1 MTFSLVGNIIF
12 VLIFKITCNIKN
24 LMPESTASKN
34 TDKKLDTIPKLLL
47 NHAKHRADRPAN
59 RQKDLGIWQ
68 SWTWSEVADE
78 VKNLACGLAKIG
90 FKRGDK
96 LAIIGNNRPHL
107 YWSMV
112 AAQAL
117 GGIPVPL
124 YQDSVAEEMVYVLEN
139 ADVKFALVQNQEQT
153 DKLLEI
159 KDRLPHLEHICY
171 EEPRG
176 MRDYTQDFIHFYKDV
191 QENGRTF
198 HKENPNYFL
207 QELEQGQGSDI
218 AIFLYTSGTTGKPKG
233 VVLTSDNLIVTA
245 RNSIEFDNLSGEE
258 DVLAYLPMAWVG
270 DNIFSLAQA
279 YVTGFCV
286 NCPESP
292 ETVMTDLKE
301 IGPTY
306 YFAPPAVY
314 EAVLTKVMI
323 RMEDAGKI
331 KRSMF
336 NYFME
341 LAKSVGIRIL
351 DGKSV
356 SLTERLLYSLG
367 ELLVFGPLKNNLGL
381 TRTRLAYTAGEAI
394 GPEIFEFFRS
404 LGINIKQLYG
414 QTEASVFICAQP
426 DGEVKADTVGTAYP
440 GVELRLADNNEV
452 FYRSPGVFHSY
463 YKNPESTAETKD
475 AEGWV
480 ATGDAGFFDDDG
492 HLKIID
498 RAKDVGRMNDGT
510 MFAPKYIENKLK
522 FYPFIKEAVAFGHE
536 KDYVSAFICIDI
548 EAVGNWAERQNLAY
562 SGYTDLSARTEV
574 YDLLQECV
582 ESVNADLARDE
593 KLSGSQIKRYLLLH
607 KELDADDGELTRT
620 RKVRRIIVAEK
631 YDILI
636 RALND
641 PAQTHCEIEAEM
653 TFEDGRTG
661 TVHADLQIRD
671 SKRIKAHVHSL
682 AA

>member
-1 MTFSLVGNIIF
+1 MIETTTI
-12 VLIFKITCNIKN
+12 
-24 LMPESTASKN
+24 
-34 TDKKLDTIPKLLL
+34 DKTLDTIPKLLL
-47 NHAKHRADRPAN
+47 DHAKRRGDSPAN
-59 RQKDLGIWQ
+59 RHKEFGIWQ
-68 SWTWSEVADE
+68 SWTWSEVAKE
-78 VKNLACGLAKIG
+78 VRNLACGLAKLG

-96 LAIIGNNRPHL
+96 LAVIGDNRPRL

-139 ADVKFALVQNQEQT
+139 SDAKFAIVQNQEQT

-159 KDRLPHLEHICY
+159 KDRLPHLEYICY

-176 MRDYTQDFIHFYKDV
+176 MRAYTEEFIFYYKDI
-191 QENGRTF
+191 QQTGRAF
-198 HKENPNYFL
+198 HGENPDYFL
-207 QELEQGQGSDI
+207 REVENGQGSDI
-218 AIFLYTSGTTGKPKG
+218 SIFLYTSGTTGKPKG
-233 VVLTSDNLIVTA
+233 VVLTQENLLITS
-245 RNSIEFDNLSGEE
+245 RNSLAFDNITAEE
-258 DVLAYLPMAWVG
+258 EALAYLPMAWVG
-270 DNIFSLAQA
+270 DNLFSFAQA
-279 YVTGFCV
+279 YVAGFCV
-286 NCPESP
+286 NCPEGP
-292 ETVMTDLKE
+292 ETVMTDLRE

-306 YFAPPAVY
+306 YFAPPAIY

-331 KRSMF
+331 KRLMF
-336 NYFME
+336 NYFMD
-341 LAKSVGIRIL
+341 LAKYVGIRIL

-356 SLTERLLYSLG
+356 SIAERALYGLG
-367 ELLVFGPLKNNLGL
+367 NLLVYGPLKNNLGL
-381 TRTRLAYTAGEAI
+381 SRTRLAYTAGEAI
-394 GPEIFEFFRS
+394 GPEIFSFFRS

-414 QTEASVFICAQP
+414 QTEATVFISAQP
-426 DGEVKADTVGTAYP
+426 DGEVKSDTVGKVFP

-463 YKNPESTAETKD
+463 YKNPESTADTKD

-498 RAKDVGRMNDGT
+498 RAKDVGRMTDGT

-522 FYPFIKEAVAFGHE
+522 FFPFIKEAVTFGDG
-536 KDYVSAFICIDI
+536 KDYASAFICIDI
-548 EAVGNWAERQNLAY
+548 EAVGNWAERRNLAY
-562 SGYTDLSARTEV
+562 SGYTDLSARDEV

-593 KLSGSQIKRYLLLH
+593 KLSGSQIKRYMLLH

-620 RKVRRIIVAEK
+620 RKVRRRIIAEK
-631 YDILI
+631 YAVLI
-636 RALND
+636 TALDD
-641 PAQTHCEIEAEM
+641 PQQTHCEIDSQM
-653 TFEDGRTG
+653 TFEDGRIG
-661 TVHADLQIRD
+661 NVHADLQIRE
-671 SKRIKAHVHSL
+671 SARVKSHVQNL

>member
-1 MTFSLVGNIIF
+1 MKET
-12 VLIFKITCNIKN
+12 
-24 LMPESTASKN
+24 TATEKLSQV
-34 TDKKLDTIPKLLL
+34 LDTIPKLLL
-47 NHAKHRADRPAN
+47 DHAKKRADRPAN
-59 RQKDLGIWQ
+59 RLKDLGIWQ
-68 SWTWSEVADE
+68 TWTWFDVAEEVR
-78 VKNLACGLAKIG
+78 NLACGLAKIG
-90 FKRGDK
+90 FQRGDK
-96 LAIIGNNRPHL
+96 LAVIGDNRPRL

-139 ADVKFALVQNQEQT
+139 SDVKFAIVQNQEQT

-159 KDRLPHLEHICY
+159 KDRLPHLEYICY

-176 MRDYTQDFIHFYKDV
+176 MHDYTQEFVFYYKDV
-191 QENGRTF
+191 QQTGRAF
-198 HKENPNYFL
+198 HGENPDYFL
-207 QELEQGQGSDI
+207 HEVEQGQGSDI
-218 AIFLYTSGTTGKPKG
+218 SIFLYTSGTTGKPKG
-233 VVLTSDNLIVTA
+233 VVLTSDNLIITA
-245 RNSIEFDNLSGEE
+245 RNSIDFDNLTCDEE
-258 DVLAYLPMAWVG
+258 VLAYLPMAWVG

-279 YVTGFCV
+279 YVIGFCV
-286 NCPESP
+286 NCPENP

-306 YFAPPAVY
+306 YFAPPAIY
-314 EAVLTKVMI
+314 ETVLTKVMI
-323 RMEDAGKI
+323 RMEDAGRI

-351 DGKSV
+351 DGKHV
-356 SLTERLLYSLG
+356 SFSEKFLYSIG
-367 ELLVFGPLKNNLGL
+367 QILVYGPLRNNLGL
-381 TRTRLAYTAGEAI
+381 SRTRLAYTAGEAI

-426 DGEVKADTVGTAYP
+426 DGQVKADTVGTAYP
-440 GVELRLADNNEV
+440 GVELRLADNSEV

-480 ATGDAGFFDDDG
+480 ATGDAGFFDEDG

-498 RAKDVGRMNDGT
+498 RAKDVGRMTDGT

-522 FYPFIKEAVAFGHE
+522 FFQFIKEAVAFGDE
-536 KDYVSAFICIDI
+536 KDYATAFICIDI
-548 EAVGNWAERQNLAY
+548 EAVSNWAERRNLAF
-562 SGYTDLSARTEV
+562 SGYTDLSARDEV

-593 KLSGSQIKRYLLLH
+593 KLSGSQIRRYMLLH

-620 RKVRRIIVAEK
+620 RKVRRRIVTEK
-631 YDILI
+631 YAVLI
-636 RALND
+636 AALND
-641 PAQTHCEIEAEM
+641 PQQTHCEIDSQM

-661 TVHADLQIRD
+661 IVHADLQIREAECH
-671 SKRIKAHVHSL
+671 KTQLHTR

>member
-1 MTFSLVGNIIF
+1 MT
-12 VLIFKITCNIKN
+12 
-24 LMPESTASKN
+24 ETARI
-34 TDKKLDTIPKLLL
+34 DKKLDTIPKLLL
-47 NHAKHRADRPAN
+47 DHARRRGNSPAN
-59 RQKDLGIWQ
+59 RHKDLGFWQ
-68 SWTWSEVADE
+68 SWTWSEVAEE
-78 VKNLACGLAKIG
+78 VRNLACGLAKLG

-96 LAIIGNNRPHL
+96 LAVIGDNRPRL

-124 YQDSVAEEMVYVLEN
+124 YQDSVADEMVYVLEN
-139 ADVKFALVQNQEQT
+139 SDAKFAIVQNQEQT

-159 KDRLPHLEHICY
+159 KDRLPHLEYICY

-176 MRDYTQDFIHFYKDV
+176 MRDYTQEFVFYYKDV
-191 QENGRTF
+191 QQTGRAF
-198 HKENPNYFL
+198 HGENPDYFL

-218 AIFLYTSGTTGKPKG
+218 SIFLYTSGTTGKPKG
-233 VVLTSDNLIVTA
+233 VVLTADNLIITA
-245 RNSIEFDNLSGEE
+245 RNSIDFDNLTSDEE
-258 DVLAYLPMAWVG
+258 VLAYLPMAWVG

-279 YVTGFCV
+279 YVIGFCV
-286 NCPESP
+286 NCPENP

-306 YFAPPAVY
+306 YFAPPAIY
-314 EAVLTKVMI
+314 ETVLTKVMI

-351 DGKSV
+351 DGKAV
-356 SLTERLLYSLG
+356 SFSEKLLYSIG
-367 ELLVFGPLKNNLGL
+367 QILVYGPLRNNLGL
-381 TRTRLAYTAGEAI
+381 SRTRLAYTAGEAI

-426 DGEVKADTVGTAYP
+426 DGQVKADTVGTAYP

-463 YKNPESTAETKD
+463 YKNPESTADTKD

-480 ATGDAGFFDDDG
+480 ATGDAGFFDEDG

-498 RAKDVGRMNDGT
+498 RAKDVGRMTDGS

-522 FYPFIKEAVAFGHE
+522 FFPFIKEAVAFGDE
-536 KDYVSAFICIDI
+536 KDYATAFICIDI
-548 EAVGNWAERQNLAY
+548 EAVGNWAERRNLAY
-562 SGYTDLSARTEV
+562 SGYTDLSARDEV
-574 YDLLQECV
+574 YDLLQDCV

-620 RKVRRIIVAEK
+620 RKVRRRIVAEK
-631 YDILI
+631 YAVLI
-636 RALND
+636 SALDD
-641 PAQTHCEIEAEM
+641 PQQTHCEIDSQM

-661 TVHADLQIRD
+661 NVHADLQIRE
-671 SKRIKAHVHSL
+671 SVSIKSHVHTL

>member
-1 MTFSLVGNIIF
+1 MT
-12 VLIFKITCNIKN
+12 
-24 LMPESTASKN
+24 ETARI
-34 TDKKLDTIPKLLL
+34 DKKLDTIPKLLL
-47 NHAKHRADRPAN
+47 DHAKRRGNSPAN
-59 RQKDLGIWQ
+59 RHKDLGFWQ
-68 SWTWSEVADE
+68 SWTWSEVAEE
-78 VKNLACGLAKIG
+78 VRNLACGLAKLG

-96 LAIIGNNRPHL
+96 LAVIGDNRPRL

-139 ADVKFALVQNQEQT
+139 SDAKFAIVQNQEQT

-159 KDRLPHLEHICY
+159 KDRLPHLEYICY

-176 MRDYTQDFIHFYKDV
+176 MRDYTQEFVFYYKDV
-191 QENGRTF
+191 QQTGRAF
-198 HKENPNYFL
+198 HGENPDYFL

-218 AIFLYTSGTTGKPKG
+218 SIFLYTSGTTGKPKG
-233 VVLTSDNLIVTA
+233 VVLTADNLIITA
-245 RNSIEFDNLSGEE
+245 RNSIDFDNLTSDEE
-258 DVLAYLPMAWVG
+258 VLAYLPMAWVG

-279 YVTGFCV
+279 YVIGFCV
-286 NCPESP
+286 NCPENP

-306 YFAPPAVY
+306 YFAPPAIY
-314 EAVLTKVMI
+314 ETVLTKVMI

-351 DGKSV
+351 DGKAV
-356 SLTERLLYSLG
+356 SFSEKLLYSIG
-367 ELLVFGPLKNNLGL
+367 QILVYGPLRNNLGL
-381 TRTRLAYTAGEAI
+381 SRTRLAYTAGEAI

-426 DGEVKADTVGTAYP
+426 DGQVKADTVGTAYP

-463 YKNPESTAETKD
+463 YKNPESTADTKD

-480 ATGDAGFFDDDG
+480 ATGDAGFFDEDG

-498 RAKDVGRMNDGT
+498 RAKDVGRMTDGS

-522 FYPFIKEAVAFGHE
+522 FFPFIKEAVAFGDE
-536 KDYVSAFICIDI
+536 KDYATAFICIDI
-548 EAVGNWAERQNLAY
+548 EAVGNWAERRNLAY
-562 SGYTDLSARTEV
+562 SGYTDLSARDEV

-620 RKVRRIIVAEK
+620 RKVRRRIVAEK
-631 YDILI
+631 YAVLI
-636 RALND
+636 TALDD
-641 PAQTHCEIEAEM
+641 PQQTHCEIDSQM

-661 TVHADLQIRD
+661 NVHADLQIRE
-671 SKRIKAHVHSL
+671 SVRIKSHVHTL

>member
-1 MTFSLVGNIIF
+1 VT
-12 VLIFKITCNIKN
+12 
-24 LMPESTASKN
+24 ETARI
-34 TDKKLDTIPKLLL
+34 DKKLDTIPKLLL
-47 NHAKHRADRPAN
+47 DHAKRRGNSPAN
-59 RQKDLGIWQ
+59 RHKDLGIWQ
-68 SWTWSEVADE
+68 SWTWSEVAEE
-78 VKNLACGLAKIG
+78 VRNLACGLAKLG

-96 LAIIGNNRPHL
+96 LAVIGDNRPRL

-139 ADVKFALVQNQEQT
+139 SDAKFAIVQNQEQT

-159 KDRLPHLEHICY
+159 KDRLPHLEYICY

-176 MRDYTQDFIHFYKDV
+176 MRDYTQEFVFYYKDV
-191 QENGRTF
+191 QQTGRAF
-198 HKENPNYFL
+198 HGENPDYFL

-218 AIFLYTSGTTGKPKG
+218 SIFLYTSGTTGKPKG
-233 VVLTSDNLIVTA
+233 VVLTADNLIITA
-245 RNSIEFDNLSGEE
+245 RNSIDFDNLTSDEE
-258 DVLAYLPMAWVG
+258 VLAYLPMAWVG

-279 YVTGFCV
+279 YVIGFCV
-286 NCPESP
+286 NCPENP

-306 YFAPPAVY
+306 YFAPPAIY
-314 EAVLTKVMI
+314 ETVLTKVMI

-351 DGKSV
+351 DGKAV
-356 SLTERLLYSLG
+356 SFSEKLLYSIG
-367 ELLVFGPLKNNLGL
+367 QILVYGPLRNNLGL
-381 TRTRLAYTAGEAI
+381 SRTRLAYTAGEAI

-426 DGEVKADTVGTAYP
+426 DGQVKADTVGTAYP

-463 YKNPESTAETKD
+463 YKNPESTADTKD

-480 ATGDAGFFDDDG
+480 ATGDAGFFDEDG

-498 RAKDVGRMNDGT
+498 RAKDVGRMTDGS

-522 FYPFIKEAVAFGHE
+522 FFPFIKEAVAFGDE
-536 KDYVSAFICIDI
+536 KDYATAFICIDI
-548 EAVGNWAERQNLAY
+548 EAVGNWAERRNLAY
-562 SGYTDLSARTEV
+562 SGYTDLSARDEV

-620 RKVRRIIVAEK
+620 RKVRRRIVAEK
-631 YDILI
+631 YAVLI
-636 RALND
+636 SALDD
-641 PAQTHCEIEAEM
+641 PQQTHCEIDSQM

-661 TVHADLQIRD
+661 NVHADLQIRE
-671 SKRIKAHVHSL
+671 SVSIKSHVHTL

>member
-1 MTFSLVGNIIF
+1 MIETTRI
-12 VLIFKITCNIKN
+12 
-24 LMPESTASKN
+24 
-34 TDKKLDTIPKLLL
+34 DKTLDTIPKLLL
-47 NHAKHRADRPAN
+47 DHAKRRGDSPAN
-59 RQKDLGIWQ
+59 RHKNFGIWQ
-68 SWTWSEVADE
+68 SWTWSEVAKE
-78 VKNLACGLAKIG
+78 VRNLACGLAKLG
-90 FKRGDK
+90 FKRGYK
-96 LAIIGNNRPHL
+96 LAVIGDNRPRL

-139 ADVKFALVQNQEQT
+139 SDAKFAIVQNQEQT

-159 KDRLPHLEHICY
+159 KDRLPNLEYICY

-176 MRDYTQDFIHFYKDV
+176 MRAYTEEFIFYYKDI
-191 QENGRTF
+191 QQTGRAF
-198 HKENPNYFL
+198 LGENPDYFL
-207 QELEQGQGSDI
+207 REVENGQGSDI
-218 AIFLYTSGTTGKPKG
+218 SIFLYTSGTTGKPKG
-233 VVLTSDNLIVTA
+233 VVLTQENLLITS
-245 RNSIEFDNLSGEE
+245 RNSLAFDNITGEE
-258 DVLAYLPMAWVG
+258 EALAYLPMAWVG
-270 DNIFSLAQA
+270 DNLFSFAQA
-279 YVTGFCV
+279 YVAGFCV
-286 NCPESP
+286 NCPEGP
-292 ETVMTDLKE
+292 ETVMTDLRE

-306 YFAPPAVY
+306 YFAPPAIY

-331 KRSMF
+331 KRLMF
-336 NYFME
+336 NYFMD
-341 LAKSVGIRIL
+341 LAKYVGIRIL

-356 SLTERLLYSLG
+356 SIAERALYGLG
-367 ELLVFGPLKNNLGL
+367 NLLVYGPLKNNLGL
-381 TRTRLAYTAGEAI
+381 SRTRLAYTAGEAI
-394 GPEIFEFFRS
+394 GPEIFSFFRS

-414 QTEASVFICAQP
+414 QTEATVFISAQP
-426 DGEVKADTVGTAYP
+426 DGEVKSDTVGKVFP

-463 YKNPESTAETKD
+463 YKNPESTADTKD

-498 RAKDVGRMNDGT
+498 RAKDVGRMTDGT

-522 FYPFIKEAVAFGHE
+522 FFPFIKEAVTFGDG
-536 KDYVSAFICIDI
+536 KDYASAFICIDI
-548 EAVGNWAERQNLAY
+548 EAVGNWAERRNLAY
-562 SGYTDLSARTEV
+562 SGYTDLSARDEV

-620 RKVRRIIVAEK
+620 RKVRRRIIAEK
-631 YDILI
+631 YAVLI
-636 RALND
+636 TALDD
-641 PAQTHCEIEAEM
+641 PQQTHCEIDSQM
-653 TFEDGRTG
+653 TFEDGRIG
-661 TVHADLQIRD
+661 NVHADLQIRE
-671 SKRIKAHVHSL
+671 SARIKSHVHNL

>member
-1 MTFSLVGNIIF
+1 MKET
-12 VLIFKITCNIKN
+12 
-24 LMPESTASKN
+24 TATEKLSQV
-34 TDKKLDTIPKLLL
+34 LDTIPKLLL
-47 NHAKHRADRPAN
+47 DHAKKRADRPAN
-59 RQKDLGIWQ
+59 RLKDLGIWQ
-68 SWTWSEVADE
+68 TWTWFDVAEEVR
-78 VKNLACGLAKIG
+78 NLACGLAKIG
-90 FKRGDK
+90 FQRGDK
-96 LAIIGNNRPHL
+96 LAVIGDNRPRL

-139 ADVKFALVQNQEQT
+139 SDAKFAIVQNQEQT

-159 KDRLPHLEHICY
+159 KDRLPHLEYICY

-176 MRDYTQDFIHFYKDV
+176 MHDYTQEFVFYYKDV
-191 QENGRTF
+191 QQTGRAF
-198 HKENPNYFL
+198 HGENPDYFL
-207 QELEQGQGSDI
+207 HEVEQGQGSDI
-218 AIFLYTSGTTGKPKG
+218 SIFLYTSGTTGKPKG
-233 VVLTSDNLIVTA
+233 VVLTSDNLIITA
-245 RNSIEFDNLSGEE
+245 RNSIDFDNLTCDEE
-258 DVLAYLPMAWVG
+258 VLAYLPMAWVG

-279 YVTGFCV
+279 YVIGFCV
-286 NCPESP
+286 NCPENP

-306 YFAPPAVY
+306 YFAPPAIY
-314 EAVLTKVMI
+314 ETVLTKVMI
-323 RMEDAGKI
+323 RMEDASRI

-341 LAKSVGIRIL
+341 LAKFVGIRIL
-351 DGKSV
+351 DGKHV
-356 SLTERLLYSLG
+356 SFLEKFLYSIG
-367 ELLVFGPLKNNLGL
+367 QILVYGPLRNNLGL
-381 TRTRLAYTAGEAI
+381 SRTRLAYTAGEAI

-426 DGEVKADTVGTAYP
+426 DGQVKADTVGIAYP
-440 GVELRLADNNEV
+440 GVELRLADNSEV

-480 ATGDAGFFDDDG
+480 ATGDAGFFDEDG

-498 RAKDVGRMNDGT
+498 RAKDVGLMNDDT

-522 FYPFIKEAVAFGHE
+522 FFPFIKEAVSFGHK
-536 KDYVSAFICIDI
+536 KDYVSAFLCIDI
-548 EAVGNWAERQNLAY
+548 EAVGNWAERHNLAF
-562 SGYTDLSARTEV
+562 SGYTDLSAKSEV
-574 YDLLQECV
+574 YNLLKECV
-582 ESVNADLARDE
+582 ETVNSDLARDE
-593 KLSGSQIKRYLLLH
+593 KLSGSQIKRFLLLH

-620 RKVRRIIVAEK
+620 RKVRRRIVAEK
-631 YDILI
+631 YDVLI
-636 RALND
+636 VALDD
-641 PAQTHCEIEAEM
+641 PKQTHCEIEAEM

-661 TVHADLQIRD
+661 IVRADLQILETERQETQ
-671 SKRIKAHVHSL
+671 IHTH

>member
-1 MTFSLVGNIIF
+1 MIETTRI
-12 VLIFKITCNIKN
+12 
-24 LMPESTASKN
+24 
-34 TDKKLDTIPKLLL
+34 DKTLDTIPKLLL
-47 NHAKHRADRPAN
+47 DHAKRRGDSPAN
-59 RQKDLGIWQ
+59 RHKNFGIWQ
-68 SWTWSEVADE
+68 SWTWSEVAKE
-78 VKNLACGLAKIG
+78 VRNLACGLAKLG

-96 LAIIGNNRPHL
+96 LAVIGDNRPRL

-139 ADVKFALVQNQEQT
+139 SDAKFAIVQNQEQT

-159 KDRLPHLEHICY
+159 KDRLPHLEYICY

-176 MRDYTQDFIHFYKDV
+176 MRAYTEEFIFYYKDI
-191 QENGRTF
+191 QQTGRAF
-198 HKENPNYFL
+198 HGENPDYFL
-207 QELEQGQGSDI
+207 REVENGQGSDI
-218 AIFLYTSGTTGKPKG
+218 SIFLYTSGTTGKPKG
-233 VVLTSDNLIVTA
+233 VVLTSNNLIITA
-245 RNSIEFDNLSGEE
+245 RNSIDFDNLSSDEE
-258 DVLAYLPMAWVG
+258 VLAYLPMAWVG

-279 YVTGFCV
+279 YVIGFCV
-286 NCPESP
+286 NCPENP

-306 YFAPPAVY
+306 YFAPPAIY
-314 EAVLTKVMI
+314 ETVLTKVMI

-351 DGKSV
+351 DGKPV
-356 SLTERLLYSLG
+356 SFSERFLYRLG
-367 ELLVFGPLKNNLGL
+367 HILVYGPLRNNLGL
-381 TRTRLAYTAGEAI
+381 SRTRLAYTAGEAI

-426 DGEVKADTVGTAYP
+426 DGQVKADTVGTAYP
-440 GVELRLADNNEV
+440 GVELRLTDNNEV
-452 FYRSPGVFHSY
+452 YYRSPGVFHSY
-463 YKNPESTAETKD
+463 YKNPESTADTKD

-498 RAKDVGRMNDGT
+498 RAKDVGRMTDGT

-522 FYPFIKEAVAFGHE
+522 FFPFIKEAVTFGDG

-548 EAVGNWAERQNLAY
+548 EAVGNWAERRNLAY
-562 SGYTDLSARTEV
+562 SGYTDLSARDEV

-593 KLSGSQIKRYLLLH
+593 KLSGSQIKRYMLLH

-620 RKVRRIIVAEK
+620 RKVRRRIIAEK
-631 YDILI
+631 YAVLI
-636 RALND
+636 TALDD
-641 PAQTHCEIEAEM
+641 PQQTHCEIDSQM
-653 TFEDGRTG
+653 TFEDGRIG
-661 TVHADLQIRD
+661 NVHADLQIRE
-671 SKRIKAHVHSL
+671 SARVKSHVQNL

>member
-1 MTFSLVGNIIF
+1 MKET
-12 VLIFKITCNIKN
+12 
-24 LMPESTASKN
+24 TATEKLSQV
-34 TDKKLDTIPKLLL
+34 LDTIPKLLL
-47 NHAKHRADRPAN
+47 DHAKKRADRPAN
-59 RQKDLGIWQ
+59 RLKDLGIWQ
-68 SWTWSEVADE
+68 TWTWFDVAEEVR
-78 VKNLACGLAKIG
+78 NLACGLAKIG
-90 FKRGDK
+90 FQRGDK
-96 LAIIGNNRPHL
+96 LAVIGDNRPRL

-124 YQDSVAEEMVYVLEN
+124 YQDSVAEEMVYILEN
-139 ADVKFALVQNQEQT
+139 SDAKFAIVQNQEQT

-159 KDRLPHLEHICY
+159 KDRLPHLEYICY

-176 MRDYTQDFIHFYKDV
+176 MHDYTQEFVFYYKDV
-191 QENGRTF
+191 QQTGRAF
-198 HKENPNYFL
+198 HDENPDYFL
-207 QELEQGQGSDI
+207 YEVEQGQGSDI
-218 AIFLYTSGTTGKPKG
+218 SIFLYTSGTTGKPKG
-233 VVLTSDNLIVTA
+233 VVLTSDNLIITA
-245 RNSIEFDNLSGEE
+245 RNSIDFDNLTCDEE
-258 DVLAYLPMAWVG
+258 VLAYLPMAWVG

-279 YVTGFCV
+279 YVIGFCV
-286 NCPESP
+286 NCPENP

-306 YFAPPAVY
+306 YFAPPAIY
-314 EAVLTKVMI
+314 ETVLTKVMI
-323 RMEDAGKI
+323 RMEDASRI

-341 LAKSVGIRIL
+341 LAKFVGIRIL
-351 DGKSV
+351 DGKHV
-356 SLTERLLYSLG
+356 SFLEKFLYSIG
-367 ELLVFGPLKNNLGL
+367 QILVYGPLRNNLGL
-381 TRTRLAYTAGEAI
+381 SRTRLAYTAGEAI

-426 DGEVKADTVGTAYP
+426 DGQVKADTVGTAYP
-440 GVELRLADNNEV
+440 GVELRLADNSEV

-480 ATGDAGFFDDDG
+480 ATGDAGFFDEDG

-498 RAKDVGRMNDGT
+498 RAKDVGRMTDGT

-522 FYPFIKEAVAFGHE
+522 FFQFIKEAVAFGDG
-536 KDYVSAFICIDI
+536 KDYATAFICIDI
-548 EAVGNWAERQNLAY
+548 EAVSNWAERRNLAF
-562 SGYTDLSARTEV
+562 SGYTDLSARDEV

-593 KLSGSQIKRYLLLH
+593 KLSGSQIRRYMLLH

-620 RKVRRIIVAEK
+620 RKVRRRIVTEK
-631 YDILI
+631 YAVLI
-636 RALND
+636 AALDD
-641 PAQTHCEIEAEM
+641 PQQTHCEIDSQM

-661 TVHADLQIRD
+661 IVHADLQIREAECH
-671 SKRIKAHVHSL
+671 KTQLHTR

>member
-1 MTFSLVGNIIF
+1 MKET
-12 VLIFKITCNIKN
+12 
-24 LMPESTASKN
+24 TATEKLSQV
-34 TDKKLDTIPKLLL
+34 LDTIPKLLL
-47 NHAKHRADRPAN
+47 DHAKKRADRPAN
-59 RQKDLGIWQ
+59 RLKDLGIWQ
-68 SWTWSEVADE
+68 TWTWFDVAEEVR
-78 VKNLACGLAKIG
+78 NLACGLAKIG
-90 FKRGDK
+90 FQRGDK
-96 LAIIGNNRPHL
+96 LAVIGDNRPRL

-139 ADVKFALVQNQEQT
+139 SDAKFAIVQNQEQT

-159 KDRLPHLEHICY
+159 KDRLPHLEYICY

-176 MRDYTQDFIHFYKDV
+176 MHDYTQEFVFYYKDV
-191 QENGRTF
+191 QQTGRAF
-198 HKENPNYFL
+198 HGENPDYFL
-207 QELEQGQGSDI
+207 YEVEQGQGSDI
-218 AIFLYTSGTTGKPKG
+218 SIFLYTSGTTGKPKG
-233 VVLTSDNLIVTA
+233 VVLTSDNLIITA
-245 RNSIEFDNLSGEE
+245 RNSIDFDNLTCDEE
-258 DVLAYLPMAWVG
+258 VLAYLPMAWVG

-279 YVTGFCV
+279 YVIGFCV
-286 NCPESP
+286 NCPENP

-306 YFAPPAVY
+306 YFAPPAIY
-314 EAVLTKVMI
+314 ETVLTKVMI
-323 RMEDAGKI
+323 RMEDGGRI

-351 DGKSV
+351 DGKHV
-356 SLTERLLYSLG
+356 SFLEKCLYSIG
-367 ELLVFGPLKNNLGL
+367 QILVYGPLRNNLGL
-381 TRTRLAYTAGEAI
+381 SRTRLAYTAGEAI

-426 DGEVKADTVGTAYP
+426 DGQVKADTVGTAYP
-440 GVELRLADNNEV
+440 GVELRLADNSEV

-480 ATGDAGFFDDDG
+480 ATGDAGFFDEDG

-498 RAKDVGRMNDGT
+498 RAKDVGRMTDGT

-522 FYPFIKEAVAFGHE
+522 FFQFIKEAVAFGDG
-536 KDYVSAFICIDI
+536 KDYATAFICIDI
-548 EAVGNWAERQNLAY
+548 EAVSNWAERRNLAF
-562 SGYTDLSARTEV
+562 SGYTDLSARDEV

-593 KLSGSQIKRYLLLH
+593 KLSGSQIRRYMLLH

-620 RKVRRIIVAEK
+620 RKVRRRIVTEK
-631 YDILI
+631 YAVLI
-636 RALND
+636 AALDD
-641 PAQTHCEIEAEM
+641 PQQTHCEIDSQM

-661 TVHADLQIRD
+661 IVHADLQIREAECH
-671 SKRIKAHVHSL
+671 KTQLHTR

>member
-1 MTFSLVGNIIF
+1 MIETTRI
-12 VLIFKITCNIKN
+12 
-24 LMPESTASKN
+24 
-34 TDKKLDTIPKLLL
+34 DKTLDTIPKLLL
-47 NHAKHRADRPAN
+47 DHAKRRGDSPAN
-59 RQKDLGIWQ
+59 RHKDFGIWQ
-68 SWTWSEVADE
+68 SWTWSEVAKE
-78 VKNLACGLAKIG
+78 VRNLACGLAKLG

-96 LAIIGNNRPHL
+96 LAVIGDNRPRL

-139 ADVKFALVQNQEQT
+139 SDAKFAIVQNQEQT

-159 KDRLPHLEHICY
+159 KDRLPHLEYICY

-176 MRDYTQDFIHFYKDV
+176 MRAYTEEFIFYYKDI
-191 QENGRTF
+191 QQTGRAF
-198 HKENPNYFL
+198 HGENPDYFL
-207 QELEQGQGSDI
+207 REVENGQGSDI
-218 AIFLYTSGTTGKPKG
+218 SIFLYTSGTTGKPKG
-233 VVLTSDNLIVTA
+233 VVLTQENLLITS
-245 RNSIEFDNLSGEE
+245 RNSLAFDNITAEE
-258 DVLAYLPMAWVG
+258 EALAYLPMAWVG
-270 DNIFSLAQA
+270 DNLFSFAQA
-279 YVTGFCV
+279 YVAGFCV
-286 NCPESP
+286 NCPEGP
-292 ETVMTDLKE
+292 ETVMTDLRE

-306 YFAPPAVY
+306 YFAPPAIY

-331 KRSMF
+331 KRLMF
-336 NYFME
+336 NYFMD

-356 SLTERLLYSLG
+356 SIPERALYGLG
-367 ELLVFGPLKNNLGL
+367 NLLVYGPLKNNLGL
-381 TRTRLAYTAGEAI
+381 SRTRLAYTAGEAI
-394 GPEIFEFFRS
+394 GPEIFSFFRS

-414 QTEASVFICAQP
+414 QTEATVFISAQP
-426 DGEVKADTVGTAYP
+426 DGEVKSDTVGKVFP

-463 YKNPESTAETKD
+463 YKNPESTADTKD

-498 RAKDVGRMNDGT
+498 RAKDVGRMTDGT

-522 FYPFIKEAVAFGHE
+522 FFPFIKEAVTFGDG
-536 KDYVSAFICIDI
+536 KDYASAFICIDI
-548 EAVGNWAERQNLAY
+548 EAVGNWAERRNLAY
-562 SGYTDLSARTEV
+562 SGYTDLSARDEV

-593 KLSGSQIKRYLLLH
+593 KLSGSQIKRYMLLH

-620 RKVRRIIVAEK
+620 RKVRRRIIAEK
-631 YDILI
+631 YAVLI
-636 RALND
+636 TALDD
-641 PAQTHCEIEAEM
+641 PQQTHCEIDSQM
-653 TFEDGRTG
+653 TFEDGRIG
-661 TVHADLQIRD
+661 NVHADLQIRE
-671 SKRIKAHVHSL
+671 SARIKSHVHNL

>member
-1 MTFSLVGNIIF
+1 M
-12 VLIFKITCNIKN
+12 K
-24 LMPESTASKN
+24 ETAATEKLSQV
-34 TDKKLDTIPKLLL
+34 LDTIPKLLL
-47 NHAKHRADRPAN
+47 DHAKKRADRPAN
-59 RQKDLGIWQ
+59 RLKDLGIWQ
-68 SWTWSEVADE
+68 TWTWSEVADE
-78 VKNLACGLAKIG
+78 VRNLACGLAKIG
-90 FKRGDK
+90 FQRGDK
-96 LAIIGNNRPHL
+96 LAVIGDNRPRL

-112 AAQAL
+112 AVQAL

-139 ADVKFALVQNQEQT
+139 ADVKYAIVQNQEQT

-159 KDRLPHLEHICY
+159 KDRLPILEHICY

-176 MRDYTQDFIHFYKDV
+176 MRDYTQEFIHYYKDI
-191 QENGRTF
+191 QEKGSIF
-198 HKENPNYFL
+198 HSENPDFYL
-207 QELEQGQGSDI
+207 HEIEQGHGSDI

-233 VVLTSDNLIVTA
+233 VVLTQDNLLITSLNCLA
-245 RNSIEFDNLSGEE
+245 FDNITGEE
-258 DVLAYLPMAWVG
+258 EVLAYLPMAWVG
-270 DNIFSLAQA
+270 DNLFSFAQA
-279 YVTGFCV
+279 YVAGFCV
-286 NCPESP
+286 NCPEGP
-292 ETVMTDLKE
+292 ETVMTDLRE

-314 EAVLTKVMI
+314 ESVLTKVMI

-336 NYFME
+336 IYFMD

-356 SLTERLLYSLG
+356 SIAEKVLYGLG
-367 ELLVFGPLKNNLGL
+367 NLLVYGPLRNNLGL
-381 TRTRLAYTAGEAI
+381 SRTRLAYTAGEAI
-394 GPEIFEFFRS
+394 GPEIFSFFRS

-414 QTEASVFICAQP
+414 QTEATVFICAQP
-426 DGEVKADTVGTAYP
+426 DGEVKSDTVGKIFP

-480 ATGDAGFFDDDG
+480 ATGDAGFIDDDG

-498 RAKDVGRMNDGT
+498 RAKDVGLMNDDS

-522 FYPFIKEAVAFGHE
+522 FFPFIKEAVAFGHK
-536 KDYVSAFICIDI
+536 KDYVSAFLCIDI

-562 SGYTDLSARTEV
+562 SGYTDLSARSEV
-574 YDLLQECV
+574 YNLLQECV
-582 ESVNADLARDE
+582 ETVNSDLARDE
-593 KLSGSQIKRYLLLH
+593 KLSGSQIKRFLLLH

-620 RKVRRIIVAEK
+620 RKVRRRIIAEK
-631 YDILI
+631 YDVLI
-636 RALND
+636 DALDD
-641 PAQTHCEIEAEM
+641 PKQTHCEIESEM

-661 TVHADLQIRD
+661 IVSADLQIREAERH
-671 SKRIKAHVHSL
+671 KTQAHTRV
-682 AA
+682 A

>member
-1 MTFSLVGNIIF
+1 MT
-12 VLIFKITCNIKN
+12 
-24 LMPESTASKN
+24 ETARI
-34 TDKKLDTIPKLLL
+34 DKKLDTIPKLLL
-47 NHAKHRADRPAN
+47 DHARRRGNSPAN
-59 RQKDLGIWQ
+59 RHKDLGFWQ
-68 SWTWSEVADE
+68 SWTWSEVAEE
-78 VKNLACGLAKIG
+78 VRNLACGLAKLG

-96 LAIIGNNRPHL
+96 LAVIGDNRPRL

-124 YQDSVAEEMVYVLEN
+124 YQDSVADEMVYVLEN
-139 ADVKFALVQNQEQT
+139 SDAKFAIVQNQEQT

-159 KDRLPHLEHICY
+159 KDRLPHLEYICY

-176 MRDYTQDFIHFYKDV
+176 MRDYTQEFVFYYKDV
-191 QENGRTF
+191 QQTGRAF
-198 HKENPNYFL
+198 HGENPDYFL

-218 AIFLYTSGTTGKPKG
+218 SIFLYTSGTTGKPKG
-233 VVLTSDNLIVTA
+233 VVLTADNLIITA
-245 RNSIEFDNLSGEE
+245 RNSIDFDNLTSDEE
-258 DVLAYLPMAWVG
+258 VLAYLPMAWVG

-279 YVTGFCV
+279 YVIGFCV
-286 NCPESP
+286 NCPENP

-306 YFAPPAVY
+306 YFAPPAIY
-314 EAVLTKVMI
+314 ETVLTKVMI

-351 DGKSV
+351 DGKAV
-356 SLTERLLYSLG
+356 SFSEKLLYSIG
-367 ELLVFGPLKNNLGL
+367 QILVYGPLRNNLGL
-381 TRTRLAYTAGEAI
+381 SRTRLAYTAGEAI

-426 DGEVKADTVGTAYP
+426 DGQVKADTVGTAYP

-463 YKNPESTAETKD
+463 YKNPESTADTKD

-480 ATGDAGFFDDDG
+480 ATGDAGFFDEDG

-498 RAKDVGRMNDGT
+498 RAKDVGRMTDGS

-522 FYPFIKEAVAFGHE
+522 FFPFIKEAVAFGDE
-536 KDYVSAFICIDI
+536 KDYATAFICIDI
-548 EAVGNWAERQNLAY
+548 EAVGNWAERRNLAY
-562 SGYTDLSARTEV
+562 SGYTDLSARDEV
-574 YDLLQECV
+574 YDILQECV

-620 RKVRRIIVAEK
+620 RKVRRRIVAEK
-631 YDILI
+631 YAVLI
-636 RALND
+636 TALDD
-641 PAQTHCEIEAEM
+641 PQQTHCEIDSQM

-661 TVHADLQIRD
+661 NVHADLQIRE
-671 SKRIKAHVHSL
+671 SVSIKSHVHTL

>member
-1 MTFSLVGNIIF
+1 MKET
-12 VLIFKITCNIKN
+12 
-24 LMPESTASKN
+24 TATEKLSQV
-34 TDKKLDTIPKLLL
+34 LDTIPKLLL
-47 NHAKHRADRPAN
+47 DHAKKRADRPAN
-59 RQKDLGIWQ
+59 RLKDLGIWQ
-68 SWTWSEVADE
+68 TWTWFDVAEEVR
-78 VKNLACGLAKIG
+78 NLACGLAKIG
-90 FKRGDK
+90 FQRGDK
-96 LAIIGNNRPHL
+96 LAVIGDNRPRL

-139 ADVKFALVQNQEQT
+139 SDAKFAIVQNQEQT

-159 KDRLPHLEHICY
+159 KDRLPHLEYICY

-176 MRDYTQDFIHFYKDV
+176 MHDYTQEFVFYYKDV
-191 QENGRTF
+191 QQTGRAF
-198 HKENPNYFL
+198 HDENPDYFL
-207 QELEQGQGSDI
+207 YEVEQGQGSDI
-218 AIFLYTSGTTGKPKG
+218 SIFLYTSGTTGKPKG
-233 VVLTSDNLIVTA
+233 VVLTSDNLIITA
-245 RNSIEFDNLSGEE
+245 RNSIDFDNLTCDEE
-258 DVLAYLPMAWVG
+258 VLAYLPMAWVG

-279 YVTGFCV
+279 YVIGFCV
-286 NCPESP
+286 NCPENP

-306 YFAPPAVY
+306 YFAPPAIY
-314 EAVLTKVMI
+314 ETVLTKVMI
-323 RMEDAGKI
+323 RMEDASRI

-341 LAKSVGIRIL
+341 LAKFVGIRIL
-351 DGKSV
+351 DGKHV
-356 SLTERLLYSLG
+356 SFLEKFLYSIG
-367 ELLVFGPLKNNLGL
+367 QILVYGPLRNNLGL
-381 TRTRLAYTAGEAI
+381 SRTRLAYTAGEAI

-426 DGEVKADTVGTAYP
+426 DGQVKADTVGIAYP
-440 GVELRLADNNEV
+440 GVELRLADNSEV

-480 ATGDAGFFDDDG
+480 ATGDAGFFDEDG

-498 RAKDVGRMNDGT
+498 RAKDVGLMNDDT

-522 FYPFIKEAVAFGHE
+522 FFPFIKEAVSFGHK
-536 KDYVSAFICIDI
+536 KDYVSAFLCIDI
-548 EAVGNWAERQNLAY
+548 EAVGNWAERHNLAF
-562 SGYTDLSARTEV
+562 SGYTDLSAKSEV
-574 YDLLQECV
+574 YNLLKECV
-582 ESVNADLARDE
+582 ETVNSDLARDE
-593 KLSGSQIKRYLLLH
+593 KLSGSQIKRFLLLH

-620 RKVRRIIVAEK
+620 RKVRRRIVAEK
-631 YDILI
+631 YDVLI
-636 RALND
+636 VALDD
-641 PAQTHCEIEAEM
+641 PKQTHCEIEAEM

-661 TVHADLQIRD
+661 IVRADLQILETERQETQ
-671 SKRIKAHVHSL
+671 IHTH

>member
-1 MTFSLVGNIIF
+1 MIETTTI
-12 VLIFKITCNIKN
+12 
-24 LMPESTASKN
+24 
-34 TDKKLDTIPKLLL
+34 DKTLDTIPKLLL
-47 NHAKHRADRPAN
+47 DHAKRRGDSPAN
-59 RQKDLGIWQ
+59 RHKEFGIWQ
-68 SWTWSEVADE
+68 SWTWSEVAKE
-78 VKNLACGLAKIG
+78 VRNLACGLAKLG

-96 LAIIGNNRPHL
+96 LAVIGDNRPRL

-139 ADVKFALVQNQEQT
+139 SDAKFAIVQNQEQT

-159 KDRLPHLEHICY
+159 KDRLPHLEYICY

-176 MRDYTQDFIHFYKDV
+176 MRAYTEEFIFYYKDI
-191 QENGRTF
+191 QQTGRAF
-198 HKENPNYFL
+198 HGENPDYFL
-207 QELEQGQGSDI
+207 REVENGQGSDI
-218 AIFLYTSGTTGKPKG
+218 SIFLYTSGTTGKPKG
-233 VVLTSDNLIVTA
+233 VVLTQENLLITS
-245 RNSIEFDNLSGEE
+245 RNSLAFDNITAEE
-258 DVLAYLPMAWVG
+258 EALAYLPMAWVG
-270 DNIFSLAQA
+270 DNLFSFAQA
-279 YVTGFCV
+279 YVAGFCV
-286 NCPESP
+286 NCPEGP
-292 ETVMTDLKE
+292 ETVMTDLRE

-306 YFAPPAVY
+306 YFAPPAIY

-331 KRSMF
+331 KRLMF
-336 NYFME
+336 NYFMD
-341 LAKSVGIRIL
+341 LAKYVGIRIL

-356 SLTERLLYSLG
+356 SIAERALYGLG
-367 ELLVFGPLKNNLGL
+367 NLLVYGPLKNNLGL
-381 TRTRLAYTAGEAI
+381 SRTRLAYTAGEAI
-394 GPEIFEFFRS
+394 GPEIFSFFRS

-414 QTEASVFICAQP
+414 QTEATVFISAQP
-426 DGEVKADTVGTAYP
+426 DGEVKSDTVGKVFP

-463 YKNPESTAETKD
+463 YKNPESTADTKD

-498 RAKDVGRMNDGT
+498 RAKDVGRMTDGT

-522 FYPFIKEAVAFGHE
+522 FFPFIKEAVTFGDG
-536 KDYVSAFICIDI
+536 KDYASAFICIDL
-548 EAVGNWAERQNLAY
+548 EAVGNWAERRNLAY
-562 SGYTDLSARTEV
+562 SGYTDLSARDEV

-593 KLSGSQIKRYLLLH
+593 KLSGSQIKRYMLLH

-620 RKVRRIIVAEK
+620 RKVRRRIIAEK
-631 YDILI
+631 YAVLI
-636 RALND
+636 TALDD
-641 PAQTHCEIEAEM
+641 PQQTHCEIDSQM
-653 TFEDGRTG
+653 TFEDGRIG
-661 TVHADLQIRD
+661 NVHADLQIRE
-671 SKRIKAHVHSL
+671 SARIKSHVHNL

>member
-1 MTFSLVGNIIF
+1 MIETTTI
-12 VLIFKITCNIKN
+12 
-24 LMPESTASKN
+24 
-34 TDKKLDTIPKLLL
+34 DKTLDTIPKLLL
-47 NHAKHRADRPAN
+47 DHAKRRGDSPAN
-59 RQKDLGIWQ
+59 RHKEFGIWQ
-68 SWTWSEVADE
+68 SWTWSEVAKE
-78 VKNLACGLAKIG
+78 VRNLACGLAKLG

-96 LAIIGNNRPHL
+96 LAVIGDNRPRL

-139 ADVKFALVQNQEQT
+139 SDAKFAIVQNQEQT

-159 KDRLPHLEHICY
+159 KDRLPHLEYICY

-176 MRDYTQDFIHFYKDV
+176 MRAYTEEFIFYYKDI
-191 QENGRTF
+191 QQTGRAF
-198 HKENPNYFL
+198 LGENPDYFL
-207 QELEQGQGSDI
+207 REVENGQGSDI
-218 AIFLYTSGTTGKPKG
+218 SIFLYTSGTTGKPKG
-233 VVLTSDNLIVTA
+233 VVLTQENLLITS
-245 RNSIEFDNLSGEE
+245 RNSLAFDNITAEE
-258 DVLAYLPMAWVG
+258 EALAYLPMAWVG
-270 DNIFSLAQA
+270 DNLFSFAQA
-279 YVTGFCV
+279 YVAGFCV
-286 NCPESP
+286 NCPEGP
-292 ETVMTDLKE
+292 ETVMTDLRE

-306 YFAPPAVY
+306 YFAPPAIY

-331 KRSMF
+331 KRLMF
-336 NYFME
+336 NYFMD
-341 LAKSVGIRIL
+341 LAKYVGIRIL

-356 SLTERLLYSLG
+356 SIAERALYGLG
-367 ELLVFGPLKNNLGL
+367 NLLVYGPLKNNLGL
-381 TRTRLAYTAGEAI
+381 SRTRLAYTAGEAI
-394 GPEIFEFFRS
+394 GPEIFSFFRS

-414 QTEASVFICAQP
+414 QTEATVFISAQP
-426 DGEVKADTVGTAYP
+426 DGEVKSDTVGKVFP

-463 YKNPESTAETKD
+463 YKNPESTADTKD

-498 RAKDVGRMNDGT
+498 RAKDVGRMTDGT

-522 FYPFIKEAVAFGHE
+522 FFPFIKEAVTFGDG
-536 KDYVSAFICIDI
+536 KDYASAFICIDL
-548 EAVGNWAERQNLAY
+548 EAVGNWAERRNLAY
-562 SGYTDLSARTEV
+562 SGYTDLSARDEV

-620 RKVRRIIVAEK
+620 RKVRRRIIAEK
-631 YDILI
+631 YAVLI
-636 RALND
+636 TALDD
-641 PAQTHCEIEAEM
+641 PQQTHCEIDSQM
-653 TFEDGRTG
+653 TFEDGRIG
-661 TVHADLQIRD
+661 NVHADLQIRE
-671 SKRIKAHVHSL
+671 SARIKSHVHNL

>member
-1 MTFSLVGNIIF
+1 MKET
-12 VLIFKITCNIKN
+12 
-24 LMPESTASKN
+24 TATEKLSQV
-34 TDKKLDTIPKLLL
+34 LDTIPKLLL
-47 NHAKHRADRPAN
+47 DHAKKRADRPAN
-59 RQKDLGIWQ
+59 RLKDLGIWQ
-68 SWTWSEVADE
+68 TWTWFDVAEEVR
-78 VKNLACGLAKIG
+78 NLACGLAKIG
-90 FKRGDK
+90 FQRGDK
-96 LAIIGNNRPHL
+96 LAVIGDNRPRL

-124 YQDSVAEEMVYVLEN
+124 YQDSVAEEMVYILEN
-139 ADVKFALVQNQEQT
+139 SDAKFAIVQNQEQT

-159 KDRLPHLEHICY
+159 KDRLPHLEYICY

-176 MRDYTQDFIHFYKDV
+176 MHDYTQEFVFYYKDV
-191 QENGRTF
+191 QQTGRAF
-198 HKENPNYFL
+198 HDENPDYFL
-207 QELEQGQGSDI
+207 YEVEQGQGSDI
-218 AIFLYTSGTTGKPKG
+218 SIFLYTSGTTGKPKG
-233 VVLTSDNLIVTA
+233 VVLTSDNLIITA
-245 RNSIEFDNLSGEE
+245 RNSIDFDNLTCDEE
-258 DVLAYLPMAWVG
+258 VLAYLPMAWVG

-279 YVTGFCV
+279 YVIGFCV
-286 NCPESP
+286 NCPENP

-306 YFAPPAVY
+306 YFAPPAIY
-314 EAVLTKVMI
+314 ETVLTKVMI
-323 RMEDAGKI
+323 RMEDASRI

-341 LAKSVGIRIL
+341 LAKFVGIRIL
-351 DGKSV
+351 DGKHV
-356 SLTERLLYSLG
+356 SFLEKFLYSIG
-367 ELLVFGPLKNNLGL
+367 QILVYGPLRNNLGL
-381 TRTRLAYTAGEAI
+381 SRTRLAYTAGEAI

-426 DGEVKADTVGTAYP
+426 DGQVKADTVGIAYP
-440 GVELRLADNNEV
+440 GVELRLADNSEV

-480 ATGDAGFFDDDG
+480 ATGDAGFFDEDG

-498 RAKDVGRMNDGT
+498 RAKDVGLMNDDT

-522 FYPFIKEAVAFGHE
+522 FFPFIKEAVSFGHK
-536 KDYVSAFICIDI
+536 KDYVSAFLCIDI
-548 EAVGNWAERQNLAY
+548 EAVGNWAERHNLAF
-562 SGYTDLSARTEV
+562 SGYTDLSAKSEV
-574 YDLLQECV
+574 YNLLKECV
-582 ESVNADLARDE
+582 ETVNSDLARDE
-593 KLSGSQIKRYLLLH
+593 KLSGSQIKRFLLLH

-620 RKVRRIIVAEK
+620 RKVRRRIVAEK
-631 YDILI
+631 YDVLI
-636 RALND
+636 VALDD
-641 PAQTHCEIEAEM
+641 PKQTHCEIEAEM

-661 TVHADLQIRD
+661 IVRADLQILEAERHETQ
-671 SKRIKAHVHSL
+671 IHTH

>member
-1 MTFSLVGNIIF
+1 MKET
-12 VLIFKITCNIKN
+12 
-24 LMPESTASKN
+24 TATEKLSQV
-34 TDKKLDTIPKLLL
+34 LDTIPKLLL
-47 NHAKHRADRPAN
+47 DHAKKRADRPAN
-59 RQKDLGIWQ
+59 RLKDLGIWQ
-68 SWTWSEVADE
+68 TWTWFDVAEEVR
-78 VKNLACGLAKIG
+78 NLACGLAKIG
-90 FKRGDK
+90 FQRGDK
-96 LAIIGNNRPHL
+96 LAVIGDNRPRL

-139 ADVKFALVQNQEQT
+139 SDAKFAIVQNQEQT

-159 KDRLPHLEHICY
+159 KDRLPHLEYICY

-176 MRDYTQDFIHFYKDV
+176 MHDYTQEFVFYYKDV
-191 QENGRTF
+191 QQTGRAF
-198 HKENPNYFL
+198 HDENPDYFL
-207 QELEQGQGSDI
+207 YEVEQGQGSDI
-218 AIFLYTSGTTGKPKG
+218 SIFLYTSGTTGKPKG
-233 VVLTSDNLIVTA
+233 VVLTSDNLIITA
-245 RNSIEFDNLSGEE
+245 RNSIDFDNLTCDEE
-258 DVLAYLPMAWVG
+258 VLAYLPMAWVG

-279 YVTGFCV
+279 YVIGFCV
-286 NCPESP
+286 NCPENP

-306 YFAPPAVY
+306 YFAPPAIY
-314 EAVLTKVMI
+314 ETVLTKVMI
-323 RMEDAGKI
+323 RMEDAGRI

-351 DGKSV
+351 DGKHV
-356 SLTERLLYSLG
+356 SFSEKFLYSIG
-367 ELLVFGPLKNNLGL
+367 QILVYGPLRNNLGL
-381 TRTRLAYTAGEAI
+381 SRTRLAYTAGEAI

-426 DGEVKADTVGTAYP
+426 DGQVKADTVGTAYP
-440 GVELRLADNNEV
+440 GVELRLADNSEV

-463 YKNPESTAETKD
+463 YKNPESTEETKD

-480 ATGDAGFFDDDG
+480 ATGDAGFFDEDG

-498 RAKDVGRMNDGT
+498 RAKDVGRMTDGT

-522 FYPFIKEAVAFGHE
+522 FFQFIKEAVAFGDE
-536 KDYVSAFICIDI
+536 KDYATAFICIDI
-548 EAVGNWAERQNLAY
+548 EAVSNWAERRNLAF
-562 SGYTDLSARTEV
+562 SGYTDLSARDEV

-593 KLSGSQIKRYLLLH
+593 KLSGSQIRRYMLLH

-620 RKVRRIIVAEK
+620 RKVRRRIVTEK
-631 YDILI
+631 YAVLI
-636 RALND
+636 AALDD
-641 PAQTHCEIEAEM
+641 PQQTHCEIDSQM

-661 TVHADLQIRD
+661 IVHADLQIREAERHKTQI
-671 SKRIKAHVHSL
+671 STR

>member
-1 MTFSLVGNIIF
+1 MKETTVTEKLSQV
-12 VLIFKITCNIKN
+12 
-24 LMPESTASKN
+24 
-34 TDKKLDTIPKLLL
+34 LDTIPKLLL
-47 NHAKHRADRPAN
+47 DHAKKRADRPAN
-59 RQKDLGIWQ
+59 RLKDLGIWQ
-68 SWTWSEVADE
+68 TWTWFDVAEEVR
-78 VKNLACGLAKIG
+78 NLACGLAKIG
-90 FKRGDK
+90 FQRGDK
-96 LAIIGNNRPHL
+96 LAVIGDNRPRL

-139 ADVKFALVQNQEQT
+139 SDAKFAIVQNQEQT

-159 KDRLPHLEHICY
+159 KDRLPHLEYICY

-176 MRDYTQDFIHFYKDV
+176 MHDYTQEFVFYYKDV
-191 QENGRTF
+191 QQTGRAF
-198 HKENPNYFL
+198 HGENPDYFL
-207 QELEQGQGSDI
+207 YEVEQGQGSDI
-218 AIFLYTSGTTGKPKG
+218 SIFLYTSGTTGKPKG
-233 VVLTSDNLIVTA
+233 VVLTSDNLIITA
-245 RNSIEFDNLSGEE
+245 RNSIDFDNLTCDEE
-258 DVLAYLPMAWVG
+258 VLAYLPMAWVG

-279 YVTGFCV
+279 YVIGFCV
-286 NCPESP
+286 NCPENP

-306 YFAPPAVY
+306 YFAPPAIY
-314 EAVLTKVMI
+314 ETVLTKVMI
-323 RMEDAGKI
+323 RMEDGGRI

-351 DGKSV
+351 DGKHV
-356 SLTERLLYSLG
+356 SFLEKCLYSIG
-367 ELLVFGPLKNNLGL
+367 QILVYGPLRNNLGL
-381 TRTRLAYTAGEAI
+381 SRTRLAYTAGEAI

-426 DGEVKADTVGTAYP
+426 DGQVKADTVGTAYP
-440 GVELRLADNNEV
+440 GVELRLADNSEV

-480 ATGDAGFFDDDG
+480 ATGDAGFFDEDG

-498 RAKDVGRMNDGT
+498 RAKDVGRMTDGT

-522 FYPFIKEAVAFGHE
+522 FFQFIKEAVAFGDG
-536 KDYVSAFICIDI
+536 KDYATAFICIDI
-548 EAVGNWAERQNLAY
+548 EAVSNWAERRNLAF
-562 SGYTDLSARTEV
+562 SGYTDLSARDEV

-593 KLSGSQIKRYLLLH
+593 KLSGSQIRRYMLLH

-620 RKVRRIIVAEK
+620 RKVRRRIVTEK
-631 YDILI
+631 YAVLI
-636 RALND
+636 AALDD
-641 PAQTHCEIEAEM
+641 PQQTHCEIDSQM

-661 TVHADLQIRD
+661 IVHADLQIREAECH
-671 SKRIKAHVHSL
+671 KTQLHTR

>member
-1 MTFSLVGNIIF
+1 MT
-12 VLIFKITCNIKN
+12 
-24 LMPESTASKN
+24 ETARI
-34 TDKKLDTIPKLLL
+34 DKKLDTIPKLLL
-47 NHAKHRADRPAN
+47 DHARRRGNSPAN
-59 RQKDLGIWQ
+59 RHKDLGFWQ
-68 SWTWSEVADE
+68 SWTWSEVAEE
-78 VKNLACGLAKIG
+78 VRNLACGLAKLG

-96 LAIIGNNRPHL
+96 LAVIGDNRPRL

-124 YQDSVAEEMVYVLEN
+124 YQDSVADEMVYVLEN
-139 ADVKFALVQNQEQT
+139 SDAKFAIVQNQEQT

-159 KDRLPHLEHICY
+159 KDRLPHLEYICY

-176 MRDYTQDFIHFYKDV
+176 MRDYTQEFVFYYKDV
-191 QENGRTF
+191 QQTGRAF
-198 HKENPNYFL
+198 HGENPDYFL

-218 AIFLYTSGTTGKPKG
+218 SIFLYTSGTTGKPKG
-233 VVLTSDNLIVTA
+233 VVLTADNLIITA
-245 RNSIEFDNLSGEE
+245 RNSIDFDNLTSDEE
-258 DVLAYLPMAWVG
+258 VLAYLPMAWVG

-279 YVTGFCV
+279 YVIGFCV
-286 NCPESP
+286 NCPENP

-306 YFAPPAVY
+306 YFAPPAIY
-314 EAVLTKVMI
+314 ETVLTKVMI

-351 DGKSV
+351 DGKAV
-356 SLTERLLYSLG
+356 SFSEKLLYSIG
-367 ELLVFGPLKNNLGL
+367 QILVYGPLRNNLGL
-381 TRTRLAYTAGEAI
+381 SRTRLAYTAGEAI

-426 DGEVKADTVGTAYP
+426 DGQVKADTVGTAYP

-463 YKNPESTAETKD
+463 YKNPESTADTKD

-480 ATGDAGFFDDDG
+480 ATGDAGFFDEDG

-498 RAKDVGRMNDGT
+498 RAKDVGRMTDGS

-522 FYPFIKEAVAFGHE
+522 FFPFIKEAVAFGDE
-536 KDYVSAFICIDI
+536 KDYATAFICIDI
-548 EAVGNWAERQNLAY
+548 EAVGNWAERRNLAY
-562 SGYTDLSARTEV
+562 SGYTDLSARDEV

-620 RKVRRIIVAEK
+620 RKVRRRIVAEK
-631 YDILI
+631 YAVLI
-636 RALND
+636 SALDD
-641 PAQTHCEIEAEM
+641 PQQTHCEIDSQM

-661 TVHADLQIRD
+661 NVHADLQIRE
-671 SKRIKAHVHSL
+671 SVSIKSHVHTL

>member
-1 MTFSLVGNIIF
+1 VIETTRI
-12 VLIFKITCNIKN
+12 
-24 LMPESTASKN
+24 
-34 TDKKLDTIPKLLL
+34 DKTLDTIPKLLL
-47 NHAKHRADRPAN
+47 DHAKRRGDSPAN
-59 RQKDLGIWQ
+59 RHKNFGIWQ
-68 SWTWSEVADE
+68 SWTWSEVAKE
-78 VKNLACGLAKIG
+78 VRNLACGLAKLG

-96 LAIIGNNRPHL
+96 LAVIGDNRPRL

-139 ADVKFALVQNQEQT
+139 SDAKFAIVQNQEQT

-159 KDRLPHLEHICY
+159 KDRLPHLEYICY

-176 MRDYTQDFIHFYKDV
+176 MRAYTEEFIFYYKDI
-191 QENGRTF
+191 QQTGRAF
-198 HKENPNYFL
+198 HGENPDYFL
-207 QELEQGQGSDI
+207 REVENGQGSDI
-218 AIFLYTSGTTGKPKG
+218 SIFLYTSGTTGKPKG
-233 VVLTSDNLIVTA
+233 VVLTSNNLIITA
-245 RNSIEFDNLSGEE
+245 RNSIDFDNLSSDEE
-258 DVLAYLPMAWVG
+258 VLAYLPMAWVG

-279 YVTGFCV
+279 YVIGFCV
-286 NCPESP
+286 NCPEGP

-306 YFAPPAVY
+306 YFAPPAIY
-314 EAVLTKVMI
+314 ETVLTKVMI

-351 DGKSV
+351 DGKPV
-356 SLTERLLYSLG
+356 SFSERFLYRLG
-367 ELLVFGPLKNNLGL
+367 HILVYGPLRNNLGL
-381 TRTRLAYTAGEAI
+381 SRTRLAYTAGEAI

-426 DGEVKADTVGTAYP
+426 DGQVKADTVGTAYP
-440 GVELRLADNNEV
+440 GVELRLTDNNEV
-452 FYRSPGVFHSY
+452 YYRSPGVFHSY
-463 YKNPESTAETKD
+463 YKNPESTADTKD

-498 RAKDVGRMNDGT
+498 RAKDVGRMTDGT

-522 FYPFIKEAVAFGHE
+522 FFPFIKEAVTFGDG

-548 EAVGNWAERQNLAY
+548 EAVGNWAERRNLAY
-562 SGYTDLSARTEV
+562 SGYTDLSARDEV

-593 KLSGSQIKRYLLLH
+593 KLSGSQIKRYMLLH

-620 RKVRRIIVAEK
+620 RKVRRRIIAEK
-631 YDILI
+631 YAVLI
-636 RALND
+636 TALDD
-641 PAQTHCEIEAEM
+641 PQQTHCEIDSQM
-653 TFEDGRTG
+653 TFEDGRIG
-661 TVHADLQIRD
+661 NVHADLQIRE
-671 SKRIKAHVHSL
+671 SARVKSHVQNL

>member
-1 MTFSLVGNIIF
+1 MIETTTI
-12 VLIFKITCNIKN
+12 
-24 LMPESTASKN
+24 
-34 TDKKLDTIPKLLL
+34 DKTLDTIPKLLL
-47 NHAKHRADRPAN
+47 DHAKRRGDSPAN
-59 RQKDLGIWQ
+59 RHKEFGIWQ
-68 SWTWSEVADE
+68 SWTWSEVAKE
-78 VKNLACGLAKIG
+78 VRNLACGLAKLG

-96 LAIIGNNRPHL
+96 LAVIGDNRPRL

-139 ADVKFALVQNQEQT
+139 SDAKFAIVQNQEQT

-159 KDRLPHLEHICY
+159 KDRLPHLEYICY

-176 MRDYTQDFIHFYKDV
+176 MRAYTEEFIFYYKDI
-191 QENGRTF
+191 QQTGRAF
-198 HKENPNYFL
+198 HGENPDYFL
-207 QELEQGQGSDI
+207 REVENGQGSDI
-218 AIFLYTSGTTGKPKG
+218 SIFLYTSGTTGKPKG
-233 VVLTSDNLIVTA
+233 VVLTQENLLITS
-245 RNSIEFDNLSGEE
+245 RNSLAFDNITGEE
-258 DVLAYLPMAWVG
+258 EALAYLPMAWVG
-270 DNIFSLAQA
+270 DNLFSFAQA
-279 YVTGFCV
+279 YVAGFCV
-286 NCPESP
+286 NCPEGP
-292 ETVMTDLKE
+292 ETVMTDLRE

-306 YFAPPAVY
+306 YFAPPAIY

-331 KRSMF
+331 KRLMF
-336 NYFME
+336 NYFMD
-341 LAKSVGIRIL
+341 LAKYVGIRIL

-356 SLTERLLYSLG
+356 SIAERALYGLG
-367 ELLVFGPLKNNLGL
+367 NLLVYGPLKNNLGL
-381 TRTRLAYTAGEAI
+381 SRTRLAYTAGEAI
-394 GPEIFEFFRS
+394 GPEIFSFFRS

-414 QTEASVFICAQP
+414 QTEATVFISAQP
-426 DGEVKADTVGTAYP
+426 DGEVKSDTVGKVFP

-463 YKNPESTAETKD
+463 YKNPESTADTKD

-498 RAKDVGRMNDGT
+498 RAKDVGRMTDGT

-522 FYPFIKEAVAFGHE
+522 FFPFIKEAVTFGDG
-536 KDYVSAFICIDI
+536 KDYASAFICIDL
-548 EAVGNWAERQNLAY
+548 EAVGNWAERRNLAY
-562 SGYTDLSARTEV
+562 SGYTDLSARDEV

-593 KLSGSQIKRYLLLH
+593 KLSGSQIKRYMLLH

-620 RKVRRIIVAEK
+620 RKVRRRIIAEK
-631 YDILI
+631 YAVLI
-636 RALND
+636 TALD
-641 PAQTHCEIEAEM
+641 EPQQTHCEIDSQM
-653 TFEDGRTG
+653 TFEDGRIG
-661 TVHADLQIRD
+661 NVHADLQIRE
-671 SKRIKAHVHSL
+671 SARIKSHVHNL